1 MPRKNLDATNPVSIV
16 SAAAGQAMARLT
28 IDIPVNLITVD
39 PTGKFINLPWGS
51 KGTFEAGGKVTV
63 ATITKGGRV
72 TILTKSARKES
83 AKEAKPAVDLLK
95 HM

>member
-51 KGTFEAGGKVTV
+51 KGT
-63 ATITKGGRV
+63 
-72 TILTKSARKES
+72 
-83 AKEAKPAVDLLK
+83 
-95 HM
+95 